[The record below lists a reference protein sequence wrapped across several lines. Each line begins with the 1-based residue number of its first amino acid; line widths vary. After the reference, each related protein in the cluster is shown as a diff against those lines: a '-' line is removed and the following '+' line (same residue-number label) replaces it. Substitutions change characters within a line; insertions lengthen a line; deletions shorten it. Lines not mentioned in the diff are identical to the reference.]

1 MQYWSFG
8 VLNYEGL
15 YKYNIGYKIIQYS
28 IPFSEDML
36 DYHEK
41 DPCLIPTPAYL
52 TFKQVDDTIDASPI
66 ESDSTIKSAHVNKK
80 DYKTIK
86 KIQVI

>member
-1 MQYWSFG
+1 
-8 VLNYEGL
+8 
-15 YKYNIGYKIIQYS
+15 
-28 IPFSEDML
+28 ML

-52 TFKQVDDTIDASPI
+52 TFKQVDDTIEASPI
-66 ESDSTIKSAHVNKK
+66 ESGSTIKSAHVNKK